1 MGLLFFSCGIDICAF
16 DGTGEVEDGKHLGSE
31 VLRQKEKAKIGSRNS
46 GIGVVRIV
54 NCTEPASIWEYR
66 NIFSRPY
73 ISLPLVTA
81 ASFSSKVD

>member
-46 GIGVVRIV
+46 GL
-54 NCTEPASIWEYR
+54 ELYE
-66 NIFSRPY
+66 
-73 ISLPLVTA
+73 
-81 ASFSSKVD
+81 